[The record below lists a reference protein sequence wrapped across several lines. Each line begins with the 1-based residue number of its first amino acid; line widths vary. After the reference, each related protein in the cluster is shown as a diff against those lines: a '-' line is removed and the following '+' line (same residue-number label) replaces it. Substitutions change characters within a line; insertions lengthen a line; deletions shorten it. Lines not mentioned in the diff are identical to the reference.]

1 MRSASQA
8 ALGRAQDRWSALLA
22 QRSNGEIDLGRELF
36 AVVDVLRANSAL
48 TGALED
54 YSRGEDARAR
64 LAQQVFGGKVSSDVT
79 DLVTGVVRDRL
90 SEAGDLLEVL
100 ESLGVQTLAFG
111 AQREGV
117 LSAVEEELYV
127 AMRTLRNERE
137 LRNALINAGRGMD
150 QRVALARKVFER
162 YNPYTQ
168 ELIERAVVKTRDKV
182 TLAQSL
188 TRYMNA
194 TAAQGQT
201 IVASVTS
208 AQPLTREQEERLVAV
223 LNRKYNTNV
232 SLHVTLD
239 PSVIGGLRIH
249 VGNDVIDGTLAS
261 RIKAVREAFTN

>member
-8 ALGRAQDRWSALLA
+8 ALRRAQDRWSALLA
-22 QRSNGEIDLGRELF
+22 QRENGEIQLGRELF
-36 AVVDVLRANSAL
+36 AVVDVLRSSVAL
-48 TGALED
+48 RAALED
-54 YSRGEDARAR
+54 YSRTEDARAR
-64 LAQQVFGGKVSSDVT
+64 LAQQVFGNKVSSDVT

-90 SEAGDLLEVL
+90 SEEGDLLDVL
-100 ESLGVQTLAFG
+100 EALGVQTLTFG

-137 LRNALINAGRGMD
+137 LRNALTNAGRSID
-150 QRVALARKVFER
+150 DRLALARKVFGL
-162 YNPYTQ
+162 YNAFSQ

-182 TLAQSL
+182 TLAQSI
-188 TRYMNA
+188 TSYMNA
-194 TAAQGQT
+194 TAAQGNT

-208 AQPLTREQEERLVAV
+208 AQPLTREQEERLVAI
-223 LNRKYNTNV
+223 LNRKYNSDV

-249 VGNDVIDGTLAS
+249 VANDVIDGTLAS
-261 RIKAVREAFTN
+261 RLNAVREAFSN